1 MEAARQRSDK
11 PGGLGN
17 RTDALNVHTE
27 VHSIGNKM
35 ETAANTGRWNASNQ
49 IEDAKLTG
57 YN

>member
-35 ETAANTGRWNASNQ
+35 QTADTTE
-49 IEDAKLTG
+49 IELPG
-57 YN
+57 ESLIGP

>member
-35 ETAANTGRWNASNQ
+35 QTAANRRWNASNQ
-49 IEDAKLTG
+49 IVEDAKLTG